1 MKKTALI
8 HNSAIG
14 LTISLILCL
23 TCGLMSNLAQ
33 TDGGHVTKETLQIE
47 SPSGHRLSM
56 DMLQPKTASPEHPAP
71 AIVFAH
77 GGNTNK
83 EKSDDFQIEWARRGF
98 VVVSFDLYGHGESE
112 ILNDQEWLV
121 NGRGLYD
128 TVEYL
133 TSLPFVDADRIGVSG
148 HSRGGNTI
156 HESILID
163 NKRRHPLIKTVLYV
177 SRDPVY
183 RDNETAAFGYVPGK
197 TNVVEAARKNT
208 NGKYFNYYRERTVG
222 VLAGKYDDYSFK
234 EKDTSTGKIKP
245 NPQYL
250 KSNNARSFLNFGI
263 TPTDQTP
270 AGISGRWYHKQ
281 INGHQASHVIYM
293 ENGTHGTVLFL
304 SRPCTDAVQFMVQAF
319 NMKTGLADGDHIYP
333 VKMIGGLLGLIGL
346 MLFMV
351 YGTLCLVRTNLFKK
365 AGSEEPAR
373 MRQADANKG
382 GSVWL
387 WVCLLSATAFS
398 VASALTL
405 FGLKVD
411 KHIGNYFR
419 QGMPLFYGVWGCLNA
434 VFMIGLTILWYRMYA
449 RRRGIKVSD
458 LDLPISGGRLWQTI
472 KLALT
477 VSLLA
482 ILLIFTCK
490 FLFNSDFRFWYWAAR
505 PFTADKIPEMLK
517 LLPFFL
523 VAYGTTS
530 VFINSLNYSTSFG
543 RSPAANIGLLAFFD
557 MLPALLIA
565 VTGYGYFFATGVNGL
580 FGNSTQIP
588 DWMLTPLVPLAVMPL
603 VTRAIY
609 RHTRNPYLGGIIT
622 AIIVTIMTCINSQIS
637 FPA

>member
-1 MKKTALI
+1 MKKAALI

-56 DMLQPKTASPEHPAP
+56 DMLQPKTASPKHPAP

-281 INGHQASHVIYM
+281 INGHQASHIIYM

-304 SRPCTDAVQFMVQAF
+304 SQPCTDAVQFMVQAF

-387 WVCLLSATAFS
+387 WVCLLSA
-398 VASALTL
+398 
-405 FGLKVD
+405 
-411 KHIGNYFR
+411 
-419 QGMPLFYGVWGCLNA
+419 
-434 VFMIGLTILWYRMYA
+434 
-449 RRRGIKVSD
+449 
-458 LDLPISGGRLWQTI
+458 
-472 KLALT
+472 
-477 VSLLA
+477 
-482 ILLIFTCK
+482 
-490 FLFNSDFRFWYWAAR
+490 
-505 PFTADKIPEMLK
+505 
-517 LLPFFL
+517 LPFFL